1 MKKKEMTF
9 ADQARKLKKRY
20 SRADYDPVEKKELY
34 EALKQLKE
42 EQEEFREITG
52 VADEEQEEYA
62 IGGNFF
68 DLLYNTNAFSK
79 LPYANTMS
87 PVMPTNIGTNIA
99 KETSQ
104 LANVLPNNTF
114 SPISSS
120 IVPSAISTG
129 VSLIGNLA
137 GMIGAKKRAESE
149 QISLPRVAAEQI
161 SLEPQR
167 EDLRREANTA
177 RNVALRNARDVSSPG
192 AAYAN
197 QISGV
202 RSIMDSLGSGLGQSY
217 MTEQNTNAQYRNQA
231 ALANQ
236 QMGAQ
241 QTMYN
246 SQIRDK
252 YLTQADQYRDAAF
265 QAIPQGIQDYR
276 AQVSQDQ
283 MLSTIGKDY
292 GLYQQNNPNATF
304 REKLMNSLF
313 GTPYGVYN
321 REYINSLNG

>member
-1 MKKKEMTF
+1 MTF
-9 ADQARKLKKRY
+9 ADRARQLKKKY
-20 SRADYDPVEKKELY
+20 SRADYDPVEKKELHD
-34 EALKQLKE
+34 ALSKLKE
-42 EQEEFREITG
+42 EQEEFREIAG
-52 VADEEQEEYA
+52 INEKEEEYA
-62 IGGNFF
+62 IGGNFLQ
-68 DLLYNTNAFSK
+68 LLNDTGITGA
-79 LPYANTMS
+79 
-87 PVMPTNIGTNIA
+87 NIA
-99 KETSQ
+99 NSF
-104 LANVLPNNTF
+104 VGNNNDY
-114 SPISSS
+114 SS
-120 IVPSAISTG
+120 IKSSILPSVISTG
-129 VSLIGNLA
+129 ASLIGNIA
-137 GMIGAKKRAESE
+137 GMVGAKKRAEES
-149 QISLPRVAAEQI
+149 QISIPRTAAEQI

-167 EDLRREANTA
+167 EELRREAATA

-202 RSIMDSLGSGLGQSY
+202 RGIMDSLGSAQGQSY

-231 ALANQ
+231 SLSNLQNQMQGRMFNAQIKAN
-236 QMGAQ
+236 
-241 QTMYN
+241 
-246 SQIRDK
+246 
-252 YLTQADQYRDAAF
+252 YLNQADQYRDAAF
-265 QAIPQGIQDYR
+265 QAIPQGLQDYR